1 MKKPYSDIHLQ
12 KYADMFV
19 NFALQVQPN
28 KTVLLNVPESA
39 KDLLPFLYESVLQA
53 GAFPIVNYIPEGLN
67 KRFFELANEQ
77 QLEFFPQNSMLSRLK
92 DTDYLIS
99 MISDTDPTEISEVDP
114 KLIAKR
120 RKASGF
126 YHKAYKAKMDA
137 TPNFWTLGLFGTQG
151 MADLAGLSLAE
162 YWEQIIEACFLN
174 EPDPKACF
182 ENVFEQ
188 IAQVP
193 TVA

>member
-12 KYADMFV
+12 KYADVFV

-99 MISDTDPTEISEVDP
+99 MISDTDFR
-114 KLIAKR
+114 A
-120 RKASGF
+120 A
-126 YHKAYKAKMDA
+126 
-137 TPNFWTLGLFGTQG
+137 
-151 MADLAGLSLAE
+151 
-162 YWEQIIEACFLN
+162 
-174 EPDPKACF
+174 
-182 ENVFEQ
+182 
-188 IAQVP
+188 
-193 TVA
+193 